1 MTEITLADAAR
12 AIRPFLPSLAGVRA
26 TDLERQIDELLTE
39 AEAGHNIDDQLAS
52 LLSLPALAGWTTYFF
67 EHGGPRSWAEGRRFV
82 TQSDQ
87 AYYRVTRNDVPYYA
101 GPGGGSADDQP
112 PDNKYAGG
120 GEPVPTDDQPPA
132 PDHAYPRLDAP
143 GQVAPGEVFV
153 VTVGLRADADEAVVS
168 SGSMDLSA
176 VDELQVAIQFDPLAF
191 MLADPSGME
200 TLQRTPDDPWPS
212 AEFRLIAL
220 AGKHLKADR
229 HIDAKFLRNGQ
240 LLGFATRPL
249 VVRSP
254 GAAAGSA
261 DSSPAAAVTAA
272 RTRDPAAERLDVRE
286 FLDDKIDLLIFVQR
300 SADVD
305 GARLGFTAH
314 SRHQDIEDQTAPLTA
329 ELRGDSKIGTTPQQ
343 IGQEARLKVATT
355 SDGEDLFAW
364 LRGLGVRVFRS
375 LPAEIAAAV
384 RAAVA
389 KGTAG
394 APARILVF
402 SEEPHVPWELAVDQR
417 GWPSAVQTTA
427 PFLGA
432 HAAISRWFLGEVPPP
447 KPRPVPAMD
456 VRDKA
461 LVSAHY
467 EGITGIM
474 QWGDLPEAEAEV
486 TNLAAFLAPGV
497 AVVPPDLH
505 KVLKLL
511 EGTPPADLMHFA
523 LHGNFDPMG
532 IQGGLVLL
540 RTDGG
545 ETTPQLLQENHVIG
559 MTLAKEPFVYLNAC
573 QVATGSTAT
582 FGGYGGLAAAFLTAG
597 ARGVLAPLWNIQD
610 GTASALAE
618 EFYELSAGDE
628 RLPTAEILRRFRAR
642 YTPEA
647 VGDGKPDANATL
659 IAFQLFAHPGLRLFP
674 AADRAPE
681 TSHG

>member
-12 AIRPFLPSLAGVRA
+12 AIRPFLPSLAGVQA
-26 TDLERQIDELLTE
+26 ADLDRQIDELLAA
-39 AEAGHNIDDQLAS
+39 AEAGHNVDDQLAS
-52 LLSLPALAGWTTYFF
+52 LLSLSALAGWTTYFF
-67 EHGGPRSWAEGRRFV
+67 EHGAPRSWAEGRRI
-82 TQSDQ
+82 
-87 AYYRVTRNDVPYYA
+87 VTRGFASDAAGNGEPASPANLYA
-101 GPGGGSADDQP
+101 GGGGQDPADDQP
-112 PDNKYAGG
+112 PGPG
-120 GEPVPTDDQPPA
+120 
-132 PDHAYPRLDAP
+132 HAYPRLDAP
-143 GQVAPGEVFV
+143 GQVEPGAIFT
-153 VTVGLRADADEAVVS
+153 VTVGLRADADEALVS
-168 SGSMDLSA
+168 SGPMDLSA
-176 VDELQVAIQFDPLAF
+176 INELQVAIQFDPLAF
-191 MLADPSGME
+191 MLADPSSVQ
-200 TLQRTPDDPWPS
+200 TLQRTPQDPWPS

-220 AGKHLKADR
+220 AGEHLKAGR

-240 LLGFATRPL
+240 LLGFASRAL

-254 GAAAGSA
+254 GTAAPVSA
-261 DSSPAAAVTAA
+261 DGRPGAAVTHTH
-272 RTRDPAAERLDVRE
+272 TRDPAAERLDVQE
-286 FLDDKIDLLIFVQR
+286 YLDDEIDLLIFVQL
-300 SADVD
+300 SADV
-305 GARLGFTAH
+305 GGTRLGFTAH
-314 SRHQDIEDQTAPLTA
+314 SRHDDIEDQTASLTA
-329 ELRGDSKIGTTPQQ
+329 EVRGESKIGTTPQQ
-343 IGQEARLKVATT
+343 IGQEARIKVSTT
-355 SDGEDLFAW
+355 GDGEDLFGW
-364 LRGLGVRVFRS
+364 LQGLGVRVFRS
-375 LPAEIAAAV
+375 LPAEISAAA

-389 KGTAG
+389 KGTAQ

-402 SEEPHVPWELAVDQR
+402 SEEPHVPWELAVDPD

-447 KPRPVPAMD
+447 KRRPVPAMD

-467 EGITGIM
+467 DGIAGIM
-474 QWGDLPEAEAEV
+474 KWNGLPEAEAEV

-511 EGTPPADLMHFA
+511 DGTPPADLMHFA

-545 ETTPQLLQENHVIG
+545 TTTAQLLQENHVIG
-559 MTLAKEPFVYLNAC
+559 KKLAKEPFVYLNAC
-573 QVATGSTAT
+573 QVATGSSAT

-610 GTASALAE
+610 GTASALAK

-647 VGDGKPDANATL
+647 VGEGKPDANATL